1 MIQNYIQEFIGRNI
15 KIVESSYIGLQGV
28 SLKVIDES
36 KNMLTVRNG
45 ERTLRIAKDRI
56 RFVLDDDSEII
67 DGRIIKMRPEERLK
81 EIRKI
86 RRQLG
91 ERNEE

>member
-1 MIQNYIQEFIGRNI
+1 MIQSYLQEFIGKNI
-15 KIVESSYIGLQGV
+15 RVVESSYRDLQGKC
-28 SLKVIDES
+28 LKVLDES
-36 KNMLTVRNG
+36 KNMLLVSNG
-45 ERTLRIAKDRI
+45 HRTIKIAKDRI
-56 RFVLDDDSEII
+56 RFAVEDDPEII
-67 DGRIIKMRPEERLK
+67 NGSILKMRPEERPK